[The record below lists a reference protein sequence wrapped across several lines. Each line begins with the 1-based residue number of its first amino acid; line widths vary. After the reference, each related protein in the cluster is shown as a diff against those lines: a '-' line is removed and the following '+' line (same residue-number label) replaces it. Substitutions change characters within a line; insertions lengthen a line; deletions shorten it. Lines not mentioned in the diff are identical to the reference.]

1 MIRSLYT
8 INRSLNVIQ
17 KKQENTSANIV
28 NVNTPGYK
36 FQGVLQSTMES
47 REMMN
52 YAGGNNKNL
61 RNPLGQFIFGNQVD
75 GYYRNYTS
83 GSFYETGNNT
93 DFAINGD
100 GFFTVELNNGQRA
113 YTRNGN
119 FTTNENNELT
129 TVEGYRIIGLN
140 GYINPNEENPNFLIS
155 NIEDYNTMTSIGD
168 SLFTTQ
174 SPTNTIEA
182 DIKRGYLESS
192 NVNMVDEMVKLI
204 EITREFETNQKLMHA
219 ADETLSK
226 AVNEIGKV

>member
-8 INRSLNVIQ
+8 INRNLNVIQ
-17 KKQENTSANIV
+17 KKQENTSSNIV
-28 NVNTPGYK
+28 NANTPGYK

-47 REMMN
+47 REMIN
-52 YAGGNNKNL
+52 YTGGVNKNL
-61 RNPLGQFIFGNQVD
+61 RNPLGQFVFGNQVD
-75 GYYRNYTS
+75 DYYRNFST
-83 GSFYETGNNT
+83 GAFYETGNNT

-100 GFFTVELNNGQRA
+100 GFFTVELNDGQRA

-119 FTTNENNELT
+119 FIINENGELT
-129 TVEGYRIIGLN
+129 TIEGYRIIGTN
-140 GYINPNEENPNFLIS
+140 GYINVNDENYNFLIS
-155 NIEDYNTMTSIGD
+155 NIDDYNTLISIGD

>member
-174 SPTNTIEA
+174 SPINAIGSEV
-182 DIKRGYLESS
+182 KRGYLESS
-192 NVNMVDEMVKLI
+192 NVNMEDEMVKLI
-204 EITREFETNQKLMHA
+204 EITREFETNQKLMHT

-226 AVNEIGKV
+226 AVNEVGKV

>member
-1 MIRSLYT
+1 M
-8 INRSLNVIQ
+8 
-17 KKQENTSANIV
+17 
-28 NVNTPGYK
+28 
-36 FQGVLQSTMES
+36 
-47 REMMN
+47 
-52 YAGGNNKNL
+52 
-61 RNPLGQFIFGNQVD
+61 D
-75 GYYRNYTS
+75 DYYRNFST
-83 GSFYETGNNT
+83 GAFYETGNNT

-100 GFFTVELNNGQRA
+100 GFFTVELNDGQRA

-119 FTTNENNELT
+119 FIINENGELT
-129 TVEGYRIIGLN
+129 TIEGYRIIGTN
-140 GYINPNEENPNFLIS
+140 GYINVNDENYNFLIS
-155 NIEDYNTMTSIGD
+155 NIDDYNTLISIGD